1 MQHTGSSTDDSTYEQ
16 TQTVISGPFVLEE
29 SGKFVIMKKIDDE
42 ICERAI
48 RFILM
53 HNAHHGNKLKNL
65 TIIINSPGGSVY
77 AALALIDVMRGSKIP
92 VHTIGLGLI
101 ASAGLLVFMAGA
113 KGNRVITPN
122 TSILSH
128 QYSWGSKGKEHE
140 LFASTVE
147 QKYAGQRM
155 LEHYKLCTGL
165 SEKIIK
171 EKLLPPSDVWLS
183 GKEAKKFKLCDHI
196 QDIK

>member
-1 MQHTGSSTDDSTYEQ
+1 MQHTGSSTDDSTYEL

-92 VHTIGLGLI
+92 VYTIGLGLI

-128 QYSWGSKGKEHE
+128 QYSWGSYGKEHE
-140 LFASTVE
+140 LFATVKE
-147 QKYAGQRM
+147 FELTTKRM
-155 LEHYKLCTGL
+155 ITHYKKCTGL
-165 SEKIIK
+165 TEKLIR
-171 EKLLPPSDVWLS
+171 EKLL
-183 GKEAKKFKLCDHI
+183 
-196 QDIK
+196 